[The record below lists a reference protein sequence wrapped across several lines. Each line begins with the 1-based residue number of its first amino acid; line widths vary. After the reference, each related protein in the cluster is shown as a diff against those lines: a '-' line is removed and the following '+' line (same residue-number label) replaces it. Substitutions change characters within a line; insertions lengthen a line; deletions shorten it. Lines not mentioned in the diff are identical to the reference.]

1 MPVLFQ
7 VQVLAEFGDLPQNVD
22 LIVLQQLPVSLEL
35 NYLEVLIVLHALRRN
50 SRNHIHFAFCALSPF
65 ALTHCFEQEKDIK
78 VPACPMP
85 SENCSSHTH

>member
-35 NYLEVLIVLHALRRN
+35 NYLEVPFVLAR
-50 SRNHIHFAFCALSPF
+50 FAS
-65 ALTHCFEQEKDIK
+65 Q
-78 VPACPMP
+78 V
-85 SENCSSHTH
+85 